1 MYQIEKSLKP
11 RIGHFGKTCTLPLYK
26 GWSRT
31 TSSEGFVATET
42 RSCTEGINQL
52 FLINARSF
60 AFGMPMMDLHV
71 RRLLSVKGTPH
82 GDFKNLRRLHSF

>member
-42 RSCTEGINQL
+42 RSCAEGINQL
-52 FLINARSF
+52 FLINAFCIWHAHDGPARATF
-60 AFGMPMMDLHV
+60 IE
-71 RRLLSVKGTPH
+71 R
-82 GDFKNLRRLHSF
+82 